1 MPEWK
6 SAWRNVHTIASVSMF
21 HSICP
26 LTPLHSHITHK
37 ILDKQSSRTIPHN
50 HWGTPFVM
58 KTVHLLFF
66 FFFLRPVTSLDSGVS
81 HYNDLLIMRGTLSRP
96 WPSTLKRQ
104 EHQKES
110 QRGFKS
116 NSTISPALRLVAG
129 PQQLTRN
136 RCEHSQTTS
145 SRFWSATYSW
155 HASRDTYIG
164 K

>member
-1 MPEWK
+1 MF
-6 SAWRNVHTIASVSMF
+6 TILHQFQCFTPSV
-21 HSICP
+21 P
-26 LTPLHSHITHK
+26 LTRLHSYITHK

-50 HWGTPFVM
+50 HWGTPFVI
-58 KTVHLLFF
+58 KTVHLLLFF
-66 FFFLRPVTSLDSGVS
+66 FFFFSLFFLRPVTSLDSGVS
-81 HYNDLLIMRGTLSRP
+81 HYNNLLIMRGTLSRP

-110 QRGFKS
+110 QRGFKC

-145 SRFWSATYSW
+145 SRFEVPHIAGMHLET
-155 HASRDTYIG
+155 HI
-164 K
+164 